1 MRILVAVLAALAGLL
16 VACPPAQQ
24 DDPCAPCTTT
34 AGRNACI
41 GFDRD
46 NCEKFPDGSPQHE
59 ACHVQAAKVCTSGG
73 EGEGEGEGEG
83 GQ

>member
-1 MRILVAVLAALAGLL
+1 MRIVIVVVVAFVA
-16 VACPPAQQ
+16 ACPPAQQ

-34 AGRNACI
+34 DSRNACI
-41 GFDRD
+41 AFDRD

-59 ACHVQAAKVCTSGG
+59 QCHVQAAKVCTG
-73 EGEGEGEGEG
+73 GEGEGEG